1 MASPGRGVNL
11 FSVFDTWTTRVCKG
25 TSVFAAF
32 CGALMMTIAVLEVIN
47 RTLFRFVIPMG
58 VEFIEELNVYLVF
71 LVIAYVALQRG
82 HIRITVLERLFP
94 TAVIYVLRIFGYLLG
109 IAIFGIAAWQTWNFT
124 VYAYGVPME
133 KFGPWDFDRW
143 PFIAGLFFGW
153 ACLVVAFMV
162 LIGRA
167 IRAWSKGEPLSF
179 F

>member
-11 FSVFDTWTTRVCKG
+11 LRAFDTWITRVCKW
-25 TSVFAAF
+25 SAVMAAF
-32 CGALMMTIAVLEVIN
+32 CGGLMMIIAVLEVIN
-47 RTLFRFVIPMG
+47 RTVFRFTIPMG

-71 LVIAYVALQRG
+71 LVIAYVALERG

-94 TAVIYVLRIFGYLLG
+94 TAVIYVLRIFGLLLG
-109 IAIFGIAAWQTWNFT
+109 IATFGIATWQTWKFLL
-124 VYAYGVPME
+124 YAYGVPME
-133 KFGPWDFDRW
+133 KFGVWDFPRW

-153 ACLVVAFMV
+153 VCLVVAFMV

-167 IRAWSKGEPLSF
+167 IRAWSKGEPITF